1 MPMSLKKVNQSLTM
15 KADENAVLVYLLV
28 SLWVNVSANHLTPW
42 LLCGVR
48 TRFGLLK
55 SGQRK
60 LSRWNLSLSFI
71 VTCGRNFILLVLPH
85 EGPRSKSAKPT
96 FNRRDSFAEQ
106 VIQRPSQE
114 YQPRKIQYDSVYSDI
129 IQYNPIQYN
138 PL

>member
-48 TRFGLLK
+48 TRF
-55 SGQRK
+55 
-60 LSRWNLSLSFI
+60 

-96 FNRRDSFAEQ
+96 FNSRDSFAEQ

-114 YQPRKIQYDSVYSDI
+114 Y
-129 IQYNPIQYN
+129 
-138 PL
+138 